1 MRFNKLTYNIS
12 IAVIAIFAVFT
23 LIYSGIT
30 GVLLCSSIALL
41 TAAFVDSFEIIV
53 AITVL
58 FGLFYHY
65 FLKKFLRRFEP
76 FQNKN
81 DSKQIIQTIQKIQNK
96 KIIKS
101 PEGVHEAFI
110 EGFEDLQPTMPK
122 EGSSSNSTP
131 ASSNRN
137 EEVKVP
143 SELEST
149 VTETNDKEKNKEK
162 EDFESATGSL
172 FKPGKLPSENAAGG
186 FLDSGSTLL
195 KSMEAFNP
203 EQMKAMT
210 TDSKKLL
217 ETQKNLMEMLQS
229 MQPVLKDGKQLLD
242 TFSGMFGG
250 GGAGGMFKL

>member
-1 MRFNKLTYNIS
+1 MRFNKLTHNIS
-12 IAVIAIFAVFT
+12 LAVIAIFAIFT

-41 TAAFVDSFEIIV
+41 TAAFVDSFEVIV

-65 FLKKFLRRFEP
+65 FLKKVLRRFEP

-96 KIIKS
+96 KINRG
-101 PEGVHEAFI
+101 PEGVHESFI
-110 EGFEDLQPTMPK
+110 EGFEDLQPTVPK

-131 ASSNRN
+131 ASSKRI
-137 EEVKVP
+137 EEVKMP

-149 VTETNDKEKNKEK
+149 VTDTNDKEKNKEK
-162 EDFESATGSL
+162 EEFESATGSL

-186 FLDSGSTLL
+186 FLDGGSTLL

-203 EQMKAMT
+203 EQMKSMT

>member
-1 MRFNKLTYNIS
+1 MRFNKLTFNIS
-12 IAVIAIFAVFT
+12 LAVIVIFAVYT

-30 GVLLCSSIALL
+30 GILLCSSVALL
-41 TAAFVDSFEIIV
+41 TAAFVDSFEVIV

-58 FGLFYHY
+58 FGLFYQY
-65 FLKKFLRRFEP
+65 FLKRILRRFEP

-81 DSKQIIQTIQKIQNK
+81 ESKQIVQTIAKIQNK
-96 KIIKS
+96 KLNRG
-101 PEGVHEAFI
+101 PEGVHESFI
-110 EGFEDLQPTMPK
+110 EGFEDLQPTIPK
-122 EGSSSNSTP
+122 EGASTSSSP
-131 ASSNRN
+131 ASSKRV
-137 EEVKVP
+137 EEVKIP
-143 SELEST
+143 SELETT

-162 EDFESATGSL
+162 EEFESATGSL

-186 FLDSGSTLL
+186 FLDGGSTLL

-203 EQMKAMT
+203 EQMKSMT